1 MTKLK
6 TIAAIAASTLA
17 LGGAAVAT
25 TAQAQPWNPGYS
37 DYHGYDRGD
46 RAYDHHIDSRLTV
59 QYING
64 LDWKIDRAAR
74 QGLISWR
81 DARDLRAQLQDMKPI
96 AWRAQ
101 TGRARPWEINRLER
115 FVNRV
120 DSLTNGYA
128 YNTRRWR

>member
-25 TAQAQPWNPGYS
+25 TAQAQPW
-37 DYHGYDRGD
+37 DHGYTDN
-46 RAYDHHIDSRLTV
+46 RAYDHHIDGRLTV

-64 LDWKIDRAAR
+64 LDWKISNAAR
-74 QGLISWR
+74 QGRLSWR
-81 DARDLRAQLQDMKPI
+81 DARDLRAQLQDMKPL
-96 AWRAQ
+96 AWRVQ
-101 TGRARPWEINRLER
+101 SGRARPYEVNRLER
-115 FVNRV
+115 FVNQV

-128 YNTRRWR
+128 YNNRRWR